1 MAMASAPVPSLVRVS
16 FSSQANR
23 QTHSSKQGL
32 LGEDLVISLLTVLL
46 TGSQITKGP
55 GMLLIYL
62 FLTLNLTSVHRAKLL
77 YDSHHQCVVNQVCL
91 CGWGFFERHPSQAQ
105 LMLSLSMETVTE
117 EQPTSL
123 PTYLPACL
131 PAYKQKQE
139 QNLSLGP
146 PLVVNTCTQ
155 KKIKRQ
161 FLNSINYKIS
171 CRQVI
176 GVYKKWSA

>member
-46 TGSQITKGP
+46 TGSKIAKGP

-131 PAYKQKQE
+131 QTKTRIEFIPWASVGREYVYTKKNQKA
-139 QNLSLGP
+139 
-146 PLVVNTCTQ
+146 VF
-155 KKIKRQ
+155 K
-161 FLNSINYKIS
+161 LNQLQDIMQTGYRSI
-171 CRQVI
+171 
-176 GVYKKWSA
+176 